1 MGASDACG
9 ASNGHKPLNY
19 DRRGTGPPLLLIH
32 GIGSRWQLFE
42 PVLAELA
49 NQRDVIAVDLP
60 GFGASPPDPS
70 VEDSVPG
77 YARRVAE
84 FIHELGLERPEVAG
98 SSMGAGIALE
108 LARMG
113 VASRVV
119 AFAPV
124 GFWTPVGARWC
135 SGSLSAMRVA
145 TRTMSPVLNRLVQY
159 RSGRIALLFL
169 FFGHPTRVRPEAA
182 VGHIAGLAAADAF
195 PAAAR
200 SFHRYDA
207 RDGVDPAV
215 PVTVAWGDKD
225 RVLIHRTQSARARA
239 ALPSARHETLRGCGH
254 LPFNDDPQ
262 RCAALMLEGP

>member
-1 MGASDACG
+1 M
-9 ASNGHKPLNY
+9 NLNY
-19 DRRGTGPPLLLIH
+19 DRRGSGPPLLLIH

-42 PVLAELA
+42 PVLDVLA
-49 NQRDVIAVDLP
+49 KQRDVIAVDLP
-60 GFGASPPDPS
+60 GFGASPPDPL

-84 FIHELGLERPEVAG
+84 FVRELGLDRPEVAG
-98 SSMGAGIALE
+98 SSMGGGIALE

-113 VASRVV
+113 MTSRVV

-124 GFWTPVGARWC
+124 GFWTPIGARWC

-145 TRTMSPVLNRLVQY
+145 TRTMRPLLNRLVQY
-159 RSGRIALLFL
+159 RAGRIALLFL

-200 SFHRYDA
+200 SFHSYDA
-207 RDGVDPAV
+207 RRGLELDV
-215 PVTVAWGDKD
+215 PVTIAWGQKD
-225 RVLIHRTQSARARA
+225 RVLIHRPQSARART

-254 LPFNDDPQ
+254 LPFSDDPQ
-262 RCAALMLEGP
+262 RCAALILEGP